1 MKKKEKKKQE
11 NVAADTQSLEEQLA
25 YAQLKIQA
33 LETLIDIAEEK
44 LNVDIRKKSG
54 ARQSPK

>member
-33 LETLIDIAEEK
+33 LETLIDIAEEQ